1 MAATKTIEHKG
12 RVTKATVKYST
23 ICLAMMA
30 SREGDYFQRIA
41 DELGDRI
48 SAWTVIVDPG
58 DEATGEAA
66 EKAFGHL
73 PGKVHVLPF
82 IQDKFDTGH
91 GDYGANRN
99 RMLELARQWECD
111 YVLWLD
117 PDDPLVGTI
126 PDVLT
131 EPLYVIEIQAEGT
144 SWGVEHLIHKDTECH
159 WEAPIH
165 EHLIHE
171 GTSATMLSDCY
182 LDRSGGS
189 GSHRTNRIETKAI
202 PLLLKMIEENGQDGH
217 AWYYLAQS
225 YRDSGHRNE
234 AVAAFDHRAKMGGF
248 DQAVYWCRF
257 QVAEMTGNPDDYLTA
272 WNCRPQRLEAL
283 HRLAAFYNARGQ
295 YVVGRMFAMIGLGIK
310 PTDDAM
316 FVERWVEEYGLLSE
330 FAVAEFYLGN
340 TEKAD
345 RAWEFIESLGDAVR
359 PEHKILFRHN
369 RAEMKEPGSGEL
381 TSSYDR
387 AFMGKGVTIG
397 EGSISAQQAHYL
409 SELVKGHDGPMKIAE
424 TGFGL
429 GWSSWAFLE
438 GNPETTVTSFDLVEY
453 EGVKQAKAIVD
464 EHFPGRH
471 TLIPGDSKKT
481 VPKHQDDWD
490 LVYIDGGHDYESAM
504 ADLKNFAKP
513 GRMVVFDDVVDATWA
528 GGCLRAWNEAI
539 AADGFVDLKL
549 ESRDGP
555 HAWSTGVYR

>member
-1 MAATKTIEHKG
+1 MAAKTIEHKG
-12 RVTKATVKYST
+12 RVTKATVKHST
-23 ICLAMMA
+23 IALAMMA
-30 SREGDYFQRIA
+30 SHEGDYFQRIA

-48 SAWTVIVDPG
+48 SAWTVVIDPG

-66 EKAFGHL
+66 EAAFGAI
-73 PGKVHVLPF
+73 PGKVHALPW
-82 IQDKFDTGH
+82 IQDKYDTGH

-99 RMLELARQWECD
+99 RMLELAREWDCD

-131 EPLYVIEIQAEGT
+131 EPLYVIEIQASGT
-144 SWGVEHLIHKDTECH
+144 SWGVEHLIRKDVECH

-165 EHLIHE
+165 EHLVHE
-171 GTSATMLSDCY
+171 GYTAQL
-182 LDRSGGS
+182 LDSCTLERKGS

-202 PLLLKMIEENGQDGH
+202 PLLLKMIEENPQDGH

-225 YRDSGHRNE
+225 YRDSGHKAE
-234 AVAAFDHRAKMGGF
+234 AAAAFNHRAEMGGF
-248 DQAVYWCRF
+248 DQSVYWCRF
-257 QVAEMTGNPDDYLTA
+257 QVAELTGNPDDYLVA

-316 FVERWVEEYGLLSE
+316 FVERWVETYGLMSE
-330 FAVAEFYLGN
+330 MAVAEFYLGN
-340 TEKAD
+340 VEKAV
-345 RAWEFIESLGDAVR
+345 RAWEYMLTLDDLQPHHRTLF
-359 PEHKILFRHN
+359 EHN
-369 RAEMKEPGSGEL
+369 VAEAKEPGSGSL

-387 AFMGKGVTIG
+387 AFMGKGISIG
-397 EGSISAQQAHYL
+397 EGSISANQAHYL
-409 SELVKGHDGPMKIAE
+409 SEMVKDYGPMKIAE

-429 GWSSWAFLE
+429 GWSSWALLE
-438 GNPETTVTSFDLVEY
+438 GNPEATVTSFDLVEY
-453 EGVKQAKAIVD
+453 EGVRQAKAIVD

-471 TLIPGDSKKT
+471 VLIEGDSKVT
-481 VPKHQDDWD
+481 VPENQDDWD

-513 GRMVVFDDVVDATWA
+513 GRMVVFDDVVDASWA
-528 GGCLRAWNEAI
+528 EGCLRAWNEAI
-539 AADGFVDLKL
+539 AEDGFVELRL
-549 ESRDGP
+549 ESQDGP